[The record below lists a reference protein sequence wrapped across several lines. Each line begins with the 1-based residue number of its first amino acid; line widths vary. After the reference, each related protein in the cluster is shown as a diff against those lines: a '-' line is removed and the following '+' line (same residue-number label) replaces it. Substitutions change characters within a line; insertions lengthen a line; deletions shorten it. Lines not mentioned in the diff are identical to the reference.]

1 MISDIQKASWAHSS
15 VHEFRADRMVTLG
28 LVRPL
33 RKMVNKTSP
42 CRIPILMY
50 HSISEPS
57 ATSMHPYY
65 FTETAPDVFRRQM
78 SYLRQ
83 AGYRTL
89 TPAELLNR
97 LHSPAI
103 NYERTVLI
111 TFDDGYRDFYTNAF
125 PVLEEHGFKATV
137 YLPTQLIR
145 SDRQTFLRKECL
157 TWEEI
162 RCLQSAGTVFGSHS
176 ATHSRLYF
184 MSIPK
189 IKSELQDSK
198 DTIEQKL
205 GSQISS
211 FAYPYAFPEADQAF
225 TAEFGALL
233 DECGYSTGMST
244 SIGSIN
250 GYRDRWHLKRLPV
263 NFCDDEQLFSA
274 KLEGSYDW
282 LYWPQ
287 YLTKRVKLRRALNV

>member
-1 MISDIQKASWAHSS
+1 M
-15 VHEFRADRMVTLG
+15 
-28 LVRPL
+28 
-33 RKMVNKTSP
+33 NKTNAW
-42 CRIPILMY
+42 RIPILMY

-65 FTETAPDVFRRQM
+65 VTETAPNAFRRQL

-89 TPAELLNR
+89 TPCQLLDR
-97 LHSPAI
+97 LHSPVT

-111 TFDDGYRDFYTNAF
+111 TFDDGYKDFYTNAF

-137 YLPTQLIR
+137 YLPTQLIS
-145 SDRQTFLRKECL
+145 SDRQSFLRKECL

-162 RCLQSAGTVFGSHS
+162 RFLQSAGTVFGSHS

-198 DTIEQKL
+198 DVIEQKL
-205 GSQISS
+205 GSPIGS
-211 FAYPYAFPEADQAF
+211 FAYPYAFPEADHAF
-225 TAEFGALL
+225 TAQFGALL

-250 GYRDRWHLKRLPV
+250 GYSDRWHLKRLPV
-263 NFCDDEQLFSA
+263 NVCDDEQLFSA

-287 YLTKRVKLRRALNV
+287 YFTKRVKLRRALNI